1 MTFHPLT
8 QDSGSSA
15 ERRREEATDLVA
27 KLTDYSE
34 QLLPHERKFVEDM
47 ADEARECSTKQ
58 LFWLRN
64 LWERFA

>member
-8 QDSGSSA
+8 KDSGSSA

-47 ADEARECSTKQ
+47 AEDEREVSVKQ
-58 LFWLRN
+58 LFYLRN
-64 LWERFA
+64 LWDKFA